1 MDWKAIEII
10 VKREAE
16 DAVTN
21 ILYEA
26 GLKGTAIESVENLIA
41 VQDDPTINYF
51 DQKILD
57 FDPKISK
64 ITGYLPDDDDF
75 DQKLDQIK
83 SGIDQI
89 RQFGLDPGQYQIKT
103 SSVKEEDW
111 ATAWQAFYKPTKIGD
126 RVVIVPIWEDYK
138 PSDQEVIVKMDPGMA
153 FGTGTHETTYL
164 CLEVL
169 DKSIKGGE
177 RVLDVG
183 TGSGILGIG
192 AILLGAGEVE
202 GIDIDPTAVKVA
214 KENAQ
219 LNGVADK
226 FKVIVGD
233 LSDKATG
240 KYDIIVANIVANAVM
255 MLSET
260 IKNFLKEGGLYI
272 TSGII
277 DTRKDEVVAKLQSL
291 GLKILKIH
299 EKNGWVCIEATI

>member
-1 MDWKAIEII
+1 MQWTDIKIITDKKFEDIFDFVSAEICPMGVQIEDYSDL
-10 VKREAE
+10 EQE
-16 DAVTN
+16 
-21 ILYEA
+21 
-26 GLKGTAIESVENLIA
+26 VENIAHVDLIE
-41 VQDDPTINYF
+41 QEL
-51 DQKILD
+51 LD
-57 FDPKISK
+57 KDRNEITVHHYISPEMDAQNARL
-64 ITGYLPDDDDF
+64 TLENR
-75 DQKLDQIK
+75 LDELGVTYKCEIEYVNQ
-83 SGIDQI
+83 
-89 RQFGLDPGQYQIKT
+89 
-103 SSVKEEDW
+103 EDW
-111 ATAWQAFYKPTKIGD
+111 ETGWKKYYHPMDIGGKLA
-126 RVVIVPIWEDYK
+126 VCPSWEEYSPVGRK
-138 PSDQEVIVKMDPGMA
+138 VLKLDPGMA

-192 AILLGAGEVE
+192 AILLGAGEVQ

-226 FKVIVGD
+226 FKIIVGD

>member
-1 MDWKAIEII
+1 M
-10 VKREAE
+10 
-16 DAVTN
+16 
-21 ILYEA
+21 
-26 GLKGTAIESVENLIA
+26 
-41 VQDDPTINYF
+41 
-51 DQKILD
+51 
-57 FDPKISK
+57 
-64 ITGYLPDDDDF
+64 
-75 DQKLDQIK
+75 
-83 SGIDQI
+83 
-89 RQFGLDPGQYQIKT
+89 
-103 SSVKEEDW
+103 W
-111 ATAWQAFYKPTKIGD
+111 APAA
-126 RVVIVPIWEDYK
+126 
-138 PSDQEVIVKMDPGMA
+138 
-153 FGTGTHETTYL
+153 
-164 CLEVL
+164 
-169 DKSIKGGE
+169 
-177 RVLDVG
+177 
-183 TGSGILGIG
+183 GIG

-226 FKVIVGD
+226 FKIIVGD

>member
-1 MDWKAIEII
+1 MQWTDIKIITDKKFEDIFDFVSAEICPMGVQIEDYSDLEQEVENIAHVDLIEQELLDKDRNEII
-10 VKREAE
+10 VHHYISPEM
-16 DAVTN
+16 DAQNARLTLENRLDELGVT
-21 ILYEA
+21 YKCE
-26 GLKGTAIESVENLIA
+26 IEYVN
-41 VQDDPTINYF
+41 Q
-51 DQKILD
+51 
-57 FDPKISK
+57 
-64 ITGYLPDDDDF
+64 
-75 DQKLDQIK
+75 
-83 SGIDQI
+83 
-89 RQFGLDPGQYQIKT
+89 
-103 SSVKEEDW
+103 EDW
-111 ATAWQAFYKPTKIGD
+111 ETGWKKYYHPMDIGEKLAVCPSWEEYSPAD
-126 RVVIVPIWEDYK
+126 RKVLK
-138 PSDQEVIVKMDPGMA
+138 LDPGMA

-192 AILLGAGEVE
+192 AILLGAGEVQ

-226 FKVIVGD
+226 FKIIVGD

>member
-1 MDWKAIEII
+1 MQWTDIKIITYKKFEDIFDFVSAEICPMGVQIEDYSDLEQEVENIAHVDLIEQELLDKDRNEII
-10 VKREAE
+10 VHHYISPEM
-16 DAVTN
+16 DAQNARLTLENRLDELGVT
-21 ILYEA
+21 YKCE
-26 GLKGTAIESVENLIA
+26 IEYVN
-41 VQDDPTINYF
+41 Q
-51 DQKILD
+51 
-57 FDPKISK
+57 
-64 ITGYLPDDDDF
+64 
-75 DQKLDQIK
+75 
-83 SGIDQI
+83 
-89 RQFGLDPGQYQIKT
+89 
-103 SSVKEEDW
+103 EDW
-111 ATAWQAFYKPTKIGD
+111 ETGWKKYYHPMDIGEKLS
-126 RVVIVPIWEDYK
+126 VCPSWEEYSPAGRK
-138 PSDQEVIVKMDPGMA
+138 VLKLDPGMA

>member
-1 MDWKAIEII
+1 MQWTDIKIITDKKFEDIFDFVSAEICPMGVQIEDYSDLEQEVENIAHVDLIEQELLDKDRNEII
-10 VKREAE
+10 VHHYISPEM
-16 DAVTN
+16 DAQNARLTLENRLDELGVT
-21 ILYEA
+21 YKCE
-26 GLKGTAIESVENLIA
+26 IEYVN
-41 VQDDPTINYF
+41 Q
-51 DQKILD
+51 
-57 FDPKISK
+57 
-64 ITGYLPDDDDF
+64 
-75 DQKLDQIK
+75 
-83 SGIDQI
+83 
-89 RQFGLDPGQYQIKT
+89 
-103 SSVKEEDW
+103 EDW
-111 ATAWQAFYKPTKIGD
+111 ETGWKKYYHPMDIGEKLA
-126 RVVIVPIWEDYK
+126 VCPSWEEYFPAGRK
-138 PSDQEVIVKMDPGMA
+138 VLKLDPGMA

-226 FKVIVGD
+226 FKIIVGD

>member
-1 MDWKAIEII
+1 MQWTDIKIITDKKFEDIFDFVSAEICPMGVQIEDYSDLEQEVENIAHVDLIEQELLDKDRNEII
-10 VKREAE
+10 VHHYISPEM
-16 DAVTN
+16 DAQNARLTLENRLDELVVT
-21 ILYEA
+21 YKCE
-26 GLKGTAIESVENLIA
+26 IEYVN
-41 VQDDPTINYF
+41 Q
-51 DQKILD
+51 
-57 FDPKISK
+57 
-64 ITGYLPDDDDF
+64 
-75 DQKLDQIK
+75 
-83 SGIDQI
+83 
-89 RQFGLDPGQYQIKT
+89 
-103 SSVKEEDW
+103 EDW
-111 ATAWQAFYKPTKIGD
+111 ETGWKKYYHPMDIGEKLA
-126 RVVIVPIWEDYK
+126 VCPSWEEYSPAGRK
-138 PSDQEVIVKMDPGMA
+138 VLKLDPGMA

-226 FKVIVGD
+226 FKIIVGD

>member
-1 MDWKAIEII
+1 MQWTDIKIITDKKFEDIFDFVSAEICPMGVQIEDYSDLEQEVENIAHVDLIEQELLDKDRNEII
-10 VKREAE
+10 VHHYISPEM
-16 DAVTN
+16 DAQNARLTLENRLDELGVT
-21 ILYEA
+21 YKCE
-26 GLKGTAIESVENLIA
+26 IEYVN
-41 VQDDPTINYF
+41 Q
-51 DQKILD
+51 
-57 FDPKISK
+57 
-64 ITGYLPDDDDF
+64 
-75 DQKLDQIK
+75 
-83 SGIDQI
+83 
-89 RQFGLDPGQYQIKT
+89 
-103 SSVKEEDW
+103 EDW
-111 ATAWQAFYKPTKIGD
+111 ETGWKKYYHPMDIGEKLA
-126 RVVIVPIWEDYK
+126 VCPSWEEYSPAHRK
-138 PSDQEVIVKMDPGMA
+138 VLKLDPGMA

-214 KENAQ
+214 KENAK

-226 FKVIVGD
+226 FKIIVGD

>member
-1 MDWKAIEII
+1 M
-10 VKREAE
+10 
-16 DAVTN
+16 
-21 ILYEA
+21 
-26 GLKGTAIESVENLIA
+26 
-41 VQDDPTINYF
+41 
-51 DQKILD
+51 
-57 FDPKISK
+57 
-64 ITGYLPDDDDF
+64 
-75 DQKLDQIK
+75 
-83 SGIDQI
+83 
-89 RQFGLDPGQYQIKT
+89 
-103 SSVKEEDW
+103 
-111 ATAWQAFYKPTKIGD
+111 
-126 RVVIVPIWEDYK
+126 
-138 PSDQEVIVKMDPGMA
+138 
-153 FGTGTHETTYL
+153 
-164 CLEVL
+164 
-169 DKSIKGGE
+169 
-177 RVLDVG
+177 DVG

-226 FKVIVGD
+226 FKIIVGD

>member
-1 MDWKAIEII
+1 M
-10 VKREAE
+10 
-16 DAVTN
+16 
-21 ILYEA
+21 
-26 GLKGTAIESVENLIA
+26 
-41 VQDDPTINYF
+41 
-51 DQKILD
+51 
-57 FDPKISK
+57 
-64 ITGYLPDDDDF
+64 
-75 DQKLDQIK
+75 
-83 SGIDQI
+83 
-89 RQFGLDPGQYQIKT
+89 
-103 SSVKEEDW
+103 
-111 ATAWQAFYKPTKIGD
+111 
-126 RVVIVPIWEDYK
+126 
-138 PSDQEVIVKMDPGMA
+138 
-153 FGTGTHETTYL
+153 
-164 CLEVL
+164 
-169 DKSIKGGE
+169 
-177 RVLDVG
+177 DVG

-192 AILLGAGEVE
+192 AILLGAGEVQ

-226 FKVIVGD
+226 FKIIVGD

>member
-1 MDWKAIEII
+1 MQWTDIKIITDKKFEDIFDFVSAEICPMGVQIEDYSDLEQEVENIAHVDLIEQELLDKDRNEII
-10 VKREAE
+10 VHHYISPEM
-16 DAVTN
+16 DAQNARLTLENRLDELGVT
-21 ILYEA
+21 YKCE
-26 GLKGTAIESVENLIA
+26 IEYVN
-41 VQDDPTINYF
+41 Q
-51 DQKILD
+51 
-57 FDPKISK
+57 
-64 ITGYLPDDDDF
+64 
-75 DQKLDQIK
+75 
-83 SGIDQI
+83 
-89 RQFGLDPGQYQIKT
+89 
-103 SSVKEEDW
+103 EDW
-111 ATAWQAFYKPTKIGD
+111 ETGWKKYYHPMDIGGKLA
-126 RVVIVPIWEDYK
+126 VCPSWEEYSPVGRK
-138 PSDQEVIVKMDPGMA
+138 VLKLDPGMA

-192 AILLGAGEVE
+192 AILLGAGEVQ

-226 FKVIVGD
+226 FKIIVGD

-291 GLKILKIH
+291 GLKILLKIH

>member
-1 MDWKAIEII
+1 M
-10 VKREAE
+10 
-16 DAVTN
+16 
-21 ILYEA
+21 
-26 GLKGTAIESVENLIA
+26 
-41 VQDDPTINYF
+41 
-51 DQKILD
+51 
-57 FDPKISK
+57 
-64 ITGYLPDDDDF
+64 
-75 DQKLDQIK
+75 
-83 SGIDQI
+83 
-89 RQFGLDPGQYQIKT
+89 
-103 SSVKEEDW
+103 
-111 ATAWQAFYKPTKIGD
+111 
-126 RVVIVPIWEDYK
+126 
-138 PSDQEVIVKMDPGMA
+138 
-153 FGTGTHETTYL
+153 
-164 CLEVL
+164 
-169 DKSIKGGE
+169 
-177 RVLDVG
+177 DVG

-277 DTRKDEVVAKLQSL
+277 DTRKDEVVTKLQSL